1 MARISKYV
9 ILCLVVILTV
19 YSLIIVGS
27 LNAESIPKP
36 SVPQFTVSLLE
47 NNSVQLSIR
56 NQPFDVNNSY
66 NYSFVYD
73 VRITNSLG
81 NWTDLYNADD
91 GYPYQSNSDYT
102 NFFYKIADSP
112 SYYPTAFTLEGKAIP
127 TNGQVTFQVKAMVGY
142 RDRGTFSNGM
152 MPYVFKGE
160 SSDWSNNQTI
170 TIPTS
175 LTPTESMPNFGPT
188 SSPIPSYNDQTITLA
203 LVVIAILVISLIS
216 LLLYNRNL
224 KKRRTKLDNSK
235 LVVTCTKSTIQP
247 ITPKN

>member
-1 MARISKYV
+1 MARIGKYV

-19 YSLIIVGS
+19 SSLIIVES
-27 LNAESIPKP
+27 VNAELIPKP
-36 SVPQFTVSLLE
+36 SVPQFTVTLLE
-47 NNSVQLSIR
+47 NNSVQLSIK
-56 NQPFDVNNSY
+56 NQPFDANNSH

-73 VRITNSLG
+73 VRITNFLG

-127 TNGQVTFQVKAMVGY
+127 TNGQVTFQVKAMIGY

-170 TIPTS
+170 TILENSSS

-188 SSPIPSYNDQTITLA
+188 SSPIPSYNDQTVTLA
-203 LVVIAILVISLIS
+203 LVVIAILVISVIS

-224 KKRRTKLDNSK
+224 KKRRTTLDNSK
-235 LVVTCTKSTIQP
+235 LVVICTQSTIQP
-247 ITPKN
+247 YP